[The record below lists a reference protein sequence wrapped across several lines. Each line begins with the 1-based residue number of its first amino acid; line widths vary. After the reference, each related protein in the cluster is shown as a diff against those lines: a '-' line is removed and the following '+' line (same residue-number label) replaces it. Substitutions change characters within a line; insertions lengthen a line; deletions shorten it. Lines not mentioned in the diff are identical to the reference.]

1 MVTTPDFHAGGPGS
15 IPVQGP
21 NNFLTQRNLCW
32 YDGCGLNLYHL
43 EWAELLVKIVM
54 YYMLLLYIACVVLLV
69 LPVVK
74 HT

>member
-1 MVTTPDFHAGGPGS
+1 M
-15 IPVQGP
+15 I
-21 NNFLTQRNLCW
+21 
-32 YDGCGLNLYHL
+32 GCVLNLYHP

-74 HT
+74 RT